1 MGFYRILSK
10 ITDRKMFKVD
20 EHCLSLVE
28 GKLMDCTLLIMSMK
42 SKQVHRERDGFLV
55 TDHGMILWLLLTSG
69 YFGVVTR
76 DWAAPW
82 HHPPMRH
89 CGLCIRLKT
98 RAKKV
103 VRVDHLKTAK
113 LAGVNKK
120 KKWSLPAKATTAR
133 DCRNAGAIK
142 GFGLVH
148 TTLDLKKSCGGMN
161 DPVGCSQ
168 KDD

>member
-1 MGFYRILSK
+1 MRFYRILLK

-28 GKLMDCTLLIMSMK
+28 GKLMDCTLLIMSTK
-42 SKQVHRERDGFLV
+42 SKQVHRKRDGFLV
-55 TDHGMILWLLLTSG
+55 TAHGMILWLLLTSG

-76 DWAAPW
+76 DWAAPC
-82 HHPPMRH
+82 HQPPMRH

-103 VRVDHLKTAK
+103 VRMDHLKTAK
-113 LAGVNKK
+113 LAGRGKKK
-120 KKWSLPAKATTAR
+120 KKWSLQAKATTAR

-148 TTLDLKKSCGGMN
+148 TPHDTWSEKELWGAWMI
-161 DPVGCSQ
+161 Q
-168 KDD
+168 